1 MAEFVFR
8 QRFEESGVNILVS
21 SAGLAALVGHGADEQ
36 VIEVMTENGLD
47 ISAHLARQLS
57 DELVKKNELILV
69 MELWQQKEIESIYPY
84 ARGRVH
90 LLGKWSDMEVE
101 DPYKK
106 PKEAFVEAFVKID
119 QLCQQWCEKLC

>member
-69 MELWQQKEIESIYPY
+69 MELWQQKEIESIYHY

-106 PKEAFVEAFVKID
+106 PKEAFIEAFVKID